1 MLFFK
6 KNRQQQAEASL
17 TIADA
22 LENEQVAL
30 AYRHMRLSS
39 LAVLI
44 NMIILTWVLWGIVN
58 TTILEA
64 WCSAHIIV
72 IVWRWLKCREYRFDY
87 RSRTVS
93 EWKNSFLIGMSF
105 SAVIWGVTPIVLFP
119 TSILHQTFLV
129 IILAG
134 MSAGAV
140 STLTSIRYT
149 AQMYLTVIILPM
161 VAAMVMQED
170 SLYAVLAFV
179 MLFYWVLLL
188 VVAHRIYNNITSALQ
203 SRILH
208 ERALLELQ
216 LSEERFETIFKE
228 APTGIFYY
236 DNDLIVLDSN
246 SEMLNI
252 LQISR
257 EQMIGLDLRKLPD
270 PCLNEAISAH
280 KKGEKGYYEGPYTT
294 MINKIDLW
302 ITLKTSP
309 IYDANRTIIGG
320 VAIVNDITERRIAQ
334 EKMQHQ
340 AYFDALTDIPNRLLL
355 TDRIE
360 QSLAQYRRHN
370 NLLAVLFLDLD
381 HFKSINDSLGHH
393 IGDVL
398 LIETAKRL
406 VSVCREGD
414 TVARLGGDEFVILL
428 NELGSD
434 PLVAATRAELVAEKI
449 HEILS
454 LVFDVGLNEPIVT
467 SSSIGI
473 ALVGTDEHTANDLLK
488 FADTAMYQAKKEGR
502 NTTRFYQEQMDQWIK
517 KRLFLENSLRQ
528 AIKNGELEL
537 YYQPLVEISSKNI
550 MGAEALLRWNHPT
563 MGLVMPDDII
573 SIAEESGLII
583 PIGDW
588 VLREACIQFV
598 RWKREHPKGDE
609 LKRLSVNVSVIQFRQ
624 NDFVD
629 KVIGII
635 TETEIDPS
643 MLEIELTESVIIEKM
658 DMVIAKIKQL
668 KALGIGVSMDDF
680 GTGYSSL
687 SSLKQLPIST
697 LKIDRSFIRDI
708 MIDGDDA
715 ALVETIVAMASI
727 FKLDVIAEG
736 VETME
741 QLKFLEYFKCRYF
754 QGYLCSK
761 PVVVD
766 EFEVLLDTNFIS
778 KSLRGSD

>member
-1 MLFFK
+1 M
-6 KNRQQQAEASL
+6 
-17 TIADA
+17 
-22 LENEQVAL
+22 

-39 LAVLI
+39 IAVVV
-44 NMIILTWVLWGIVN
+44 NMVILTWALWGSVN
-58 TTILEA
+58 TTILEI

-72 IVWRWLKCREYRFDY
+72 IVWRWLKCREYRLNY
-87 RSRTVS
+87 KSKTVR

-105 SAVIWGVTPIVLFP
+105 SAVVWGVAPIVLFP
-119 TSILHQTFLV
+119 TSVIQQSFLV

-140 STLTSIRYT
+140 STLTSIRY
-149 AQMYLTVIILPM
+149 AARIYLTIIILPLI
-161 VAAMVMQED
+161 AAMIMQED
-170 SLYAVLAFV
+170 SLYNVLGFV
-179 MLFYWVLLL
+179 ILFYWVLL
-188 VVAHRIYNNITSALQ
+188 VIVARRIYNNITSALQ

-208 ERALLELQ
+208 ERALSELQ

-252 LQISR
+252 LQITR
-257 EQMIGLDLRKLPD
+257 ERMLGLDLNKLTD
-270 PCLNEAISAH
+270 PSLNEALSAH
-280 KKGEKGYYEGPYTT
+280 KRGEKGYYEGPYTT

-309 IYDANRTIIGG
+309 IYDAHRTIIGG

-406 VSVCREGD
+406 ISVCREGD

-428 NELGSD
+428 NELGND
-434 PLVAATRAELVAEKI
+434 PHVAATRAELVAEKI

-454 LVFDVGLNEPIVT
+454 NAFDVGLNEPIVT

-473 ALVGTDEHTANDLLK
+473 ALVGSNEHTADDLLK

-502 NTTRFYQEQMDQWIK
+502 HTTRFYQEQMDQWIK
-517 KRLFLENSLRQ
+517 KRLFLENGLRN

-537 YYQPLVEISSKNI
+537 YYQPLVEVKSKNI
-550 MGAEALLRWNHPT
+550 VGTEALLRWNHPT
-563 MGLVMPDDII
+563 LGLILPDDII
-573 SIAEESGLII
+573 PIAEESGLII
-583 PIGDW
+583 SIGNW
-588 VLREACIQFV
+588 VLREACMQFV
-598 RWKREHPKGDE
+598 RWQREHSRGRE
-609 LKRLSVNVSVIQFRQ
+609 LKRIAINVSVIQFRQ

-629 KVIGII
+629 KFVEII
-635 TETEIDPS
+635 AQTKIDPS
-643 MLEIELTESVIIEKM
+643 MVEIELTESVIIEKM

-715 ALVETIVAMASI
+715 ALVETIIAMASI

-736 VETME
+736 VETMD
-741 QLKFLEYFKCRYF
+741 QLKFLESFKCRYF

-761 PVVVD
+761 PVIVN
-766 EFEVLLDTNFIS
+766 EFEELLETNIVS
-778 KSLRGSD
+778 KLLIGSD